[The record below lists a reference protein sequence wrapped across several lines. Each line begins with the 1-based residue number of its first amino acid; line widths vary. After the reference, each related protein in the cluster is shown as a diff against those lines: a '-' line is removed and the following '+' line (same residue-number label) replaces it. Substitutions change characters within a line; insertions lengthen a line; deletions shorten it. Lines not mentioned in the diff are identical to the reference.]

1 MSAINAIKPDDI
13 TAVILAGG
21 EGRRMGGLDKGLIE
35 LDGKPLIEHVI
46 AQLIPQSSNIIIS
59 ANRNLEHYQTY
70 GYPIILDQIKN
81 QGPLAGILSA
91 LLQCKSDWLLTVPCD
106 SPHLPLDLIQRII
119 NTANQ
124 TSARLFTAHDGHRS
138 QPLFSMIHRDLTD
151 SLQAYLAANNQK
163 AGLWL
168 ARQGTVN
175 VNFSDQ
181 PNAFININTVD
192 TLTTLQKKT

>member
-1 MSAINAIKPDDI
+1 MSTIDAIKPDDI

-21 EGRRMGGLDKGLIE
+21 EGRRMGGIDKGLIE

-46 AQLIPQSSNIIIS
+46 ARLTPQTSNIIIS
-59 ANRNLEHYQTY
+59 ANRNIEHYQTY
-70 GYPIILDQIKN
+70 NYPVITDQIKN
-81 QGPLAGILSA
+81 QGPLGGILSA

-106 SPHLPLDLIQRII
+106 CPHLPLDLVCRIT

-124 TSARLFTAHDGHRS
+124 TDTRLFTAHDGRHS
-138 QPLFSMIHRDLTD
+138 QPLFSLIHRDLTG

-168 ARQGTVN
+168 AQQGTVN

-192 TLTTLQKKT
+192 TLTSLQKKT